1 MEIQP
6 DLSICLLPVEGGA
19 DLAVCLEALFACADP
34 LSLEIFV
41 PLGTACGEFQDSAHL
56 HFVDWPLSPDSS
68 FVKAVWQLSR
78 GRYFALWHGG
88 VVASSPA
95 TLATLV
101 EFLDTHPDVA
111 AVGPRFFNGEGDILA
126 TAFAR
131 RTALP
136 LADPVMPGWDGLGSM
151 EVDWLSGAALVVNSL
166 ALADITLPT
175 SSLGGIWERTFCQR
189 LQSQGW
195 HIFFVDLARVV
206 APDRFCTPTTLWQ
219 RFKDD
224 WRRMLA
230 FMGST

>member
-6 DLSICLLPVEGGA
+6 DLSICLLPQEGGA
-19 DLAVCLEALFACADP
+19 DPAVCLEALFAGADP
-34 LSLEIFV
+34 LSLEVFL
-41 PLGTACGEFQDSAHL
+41 PQGAECGAFHGSAHL
-56 HFVDWPLSPDSS
+56 HFVDLPLSPASS

-78 GRYFALWHGG
+78 GRYFGLWHGG

-101 EFLDTHPDVA
+101 EFLDNHPDVA

-151 EVDWLSGAALVVNSL
+151 EVDWLSSAALVINSL
-166 ALADITLPT
+166 ALADVELPGA
-175 SSLGGIWERTFCQR
+175 SLGGSWERCLCQR
-189 LQSQGW
+189 LQGQGW
-195 HIFFVDLARVV
+195 HIFFVHLARVV
-206 APDRFCTPTTLWQ
+206 APDRFCTPPALWQ
-219 RFKDD
+219 RVKDD
-224 WRRMLA
+224 WRRMLS
-230 FMGST
+230 FMGSH